1 LPPVQVSSNCDNFD
15 FMKKRVPLFSFTF
28 LVFYALVIIA
38 RQLPG
43 LIHGRFSFGE
53 GSHSLAEWLQ
63 FTGDILIYY
72 LLALGVYL
80 LLCRFH
86 PRRQY
91 LQLIFAVPLICI
103 AAYFCCLFW
112 TRAFEDA
119 PVRMSHYFQMVIIP
133 ISAQVF
139 FAAIFYLIRYA
150 QYKELQQVKLQLQNR
165 QTELSFLRS
174 QINPH
179 FLFNHLNNIYALVY
193 EQNAQALPA
202 ISGLSELLRYMLYNS
217 NETVLL
223 GTEISYIEKYIALQ
237 QLQFEPPSM
246 IEVTRKCAD
255 EVAYIPPLLLISF
268 IENAFKHGQVRAKEP
283 WLKID
288 INSDAKQL
296 NFSCAN
302 VIGTTKKDATG
313 GIGLNNVKQR
323 LNLLYPNT
331 HRLEIT
337 NDDNL
342 FVVKMQL
349 QYGK

>member
-1 LPPVQVSSNCDNFD
+1 
-15 FMKKRVPLFSFTF
+15 MKKRIPLFSFTF
-28 LVFYALVIIA
+28 LVFYVLVIVA

-43 LIHGRFSFGE
+43 LVHGRFSFGE

-63 FTGDILIYY
+63 FAGDILIYY
-72 LLALGVYL
+72 LLALTAYL

-91 LQLIFAVPLICI
+91 LQLLFGVPLVCI
-103 AAYFCCLFW
+103 ATYFCCLFW

-119 PVRMSHYFQMVIIP
+119 PVRMSRYFQFIIIP

-139 FAAIFYLIRYA
+139 FATIFYLVRYA
-150 QYKELQQVKLQLQNR
+150 QYKELQQVELQLQNR

-202 ISGLSELLRYMLYNS
+202 ISGLSELLRYMLYNT

-223 GTEISYIEKYIALQ
+223 STEIGYIEKYIALQ
-237 QLQFEPPSM
+237 QLRFEHPTM
-246 IEVTRKCAD
+246 ITITKSIID
-255 EVAYIPPLLLISF
+255 EAAHIPPLLLIPF
-268 IENAFKHGQVRAKEP
+268 IENAFKHGQVRVKEN
-283 WLKID
+283 WLKIE
-288 INSDAKQL
+288 INNDANRL
-296 NFSCAN
+296 SFSCTN
-302 VIGTTKKDATG
+302 VTGTQKKDTTG
-313 GIGLNNVKQR
+313 GIGLSNVKQR
-323 LNLLYPNT
+323 LNLLYPGL
-331 HRLEIT
+331 HQLEIT
-337 NDDNL
+337 ETDHL
-342 FVVKMQL
+342 FVVKLQL